1 MKNNKGYEMKI
12 LNYLPNGKIDVIF
25 PASGYIARS
34 RSYHSFK
41 KGLIKDKLSPSL
53 RGIGIIGEE
62 SSVDEFGNKTEEYD
76 KWSSMI
82 NRTYCDKVDGEWIS
96 IDGSYVSEE
105 FRYFSKFKEWYNENK
120 YEIPGERMVI
130 SKMVVGEKKEWSSY
144 AAEDKLNEWKEKNI
158 ENYEFKTDEE
168 KEEFEDL
175 AKNLI
180 NAALEC
186 SSSEQ
191 WAWEYVNG
199 EYNDEISNFDVDY
212 WEWMYEIGD
221 VISRRAYAFLTGL
234 KMASEQLKNK
244 GDSI

>member
-105 FRYFSKFKEWYNENK
+105 FRYFSKFKEWYNKNK

-130 SKMVVGEKKEWSSY
+130 SKMVVEKGNKEYSSEKCAIVPLSIEEIFRNTKGTGKFPIGVVKRTNKY
-144 AAEDKLNEWKEKNI
+144 SYCFKKNGKLKEHCGFSTEEEAFLAYKN
-158 ENYEFKTDEE
+158 E
-168 KEEFEDL
+168 KESYIKSIANKYKGVIPD
-175 AKNLI
+175 K
-180 NAALEC
+180 
-186 SSSEQ
+186 
-191 WAWEYVNG
+191 V
-199 EYNDEISNFDVDY
+199 YNFMMAYEVEID
-212 WEWMYEIGD
+212 
-221 VISRRAYAFLTGL
+221 
-234 KMASEQLKNK
+234 
-244 GDSI
+244 

>member
-1 MKNNKGYEMKI
+1 MDREEKI
-12 LNYLPNGKIDVIF
+12 VKEFKECWFKDHVAELKDFGDIKVLDWRKPGTINFYVRYVFDGCRMYVSGDLGSAVFVLTWKADV
-25 PASGYIARS
+25 
-34 RSYHSFK
+34 HSFND
-41 KGLIKDKLSPSL
+41 IN
-53 RGIGIIGEE
+53 I
-62 SSVDEFGNKTEEYD
+62 EYF
-76 KWSSMI
+76 
-82 NRTYCDKVDGEWIS
+82 V
-96 IDGSYVSEE
+96 
-105 FRYFSKFKEWYNENK
+105 
-120 YEIPGERMVI
+120 
-130 SKMVVGEKKEWSSY
+130 SKMEVGEKKEWSSC
-144 AAEDKLNEWKEKNI
+144 AAEDKLNEWKEEII

-180 NAALEC
+180 DAASEC
-186 SSSEQ
+186 SSAEQ
-191 WAWEYVNG
+191 WVWECVDG